1 MSNKPTLALRL
12 ISMIAYLAMV
22 VGIIGMIAAHKLF
35 SSQPVVILAQLGALG
50 LLIWARVTFGLRSF
64 HVVANPTQGG
74 LITRGPYRVVRHP
87 IYAAVSLFTVAG
99 AAGNLS
105 WIAAGLSG
113 LVVASSLA
121 RIFCEE
127 ALLPGQ
133 YPEYREYSSRTW
145 RMIPFVF

>member
-1 MSNKPTLALRL
+1 MSNKPSRVLRL
-12 ISMIAYLAMV
+12 ISVIAYLAMV
-22 VGIIGMIAAHKLF
+22 LGIIGMMAAHKLF
-35 SSQPVVILAQLGALG
+35 SRQPVVILAQLGAVG
-50 LLIWARVTFGLRSF
+50 LLVWARVAFGLRSF
-64 HVVANPTQGG
+64 HVMANPTQGG
-74 LITRGPYRVVRHP
+74 LVTWGPYRVIRHP

-105 WIAAGLSG
+105 WVAAGFSG

-133 YPEYREYSSRTW
+133 YPEYREYSRRTW